1 MTMLKTTQSYVSDAG
16 AQRQRYAEGH
26 DRALVVRC
34 GPLVID
40 PGRWGE
46 EFDMVREIWG
56 KNWYGGKGSRG
67 PRKVYDF
74 IISPDPRDHVR
85 PGALADMAEEWVRE
99 RYPDHQWAVIVH
111 DDGTHG
117 VVHAHVY
124 VNSVRMADGRMI
136 QLKRKDLARDTELVQ
151 QLSAERGWS
160 TMSNSNNDGDGQSP
174 TPHVD
179 ARRLGE
185 RRMEARGG
193 VTWKGRMRAAVDEA
207 VGEARSWTDFL
218 VRVERAGYVPRVTRR
233 GITFY
238 PSRGV
243 EGRPC
248 KGTSLDDGTGRYT
261 LEGISRRIV
270 GDVAGAARLLGREG
284 RAVPLRFHDVVL
296 WRRWLAAGVPRDPV
310 ERERLRLRLL
320 GYDEGSQAQNALD
333 WLHVHGIW
341 SVAGLRARE
350 AALAR
355 GIEDAEAR
363 LAGLRDVYDGVRE
376 VARLAREACE
386 IRDDMARGRGLS
398 SDPKRL
404 AELEVEITRR
414 GYARDVTAHEVWSS
428 SNGVKERMEAAA
440 EDVAQSK
447 AELEEALVVGSA
459 LDDVPCLLARPV
471 PARSHAHEAEASRAA
486 SRAFAARAR
495 RARAAHGGMPL
506 REVPWEEVVG
516 MRYDELMRDV
526 RAFEA
531 GGHKTWLGR
540 EASRQAEGLLAA
552 MAVARLRNADD
563 ADRTRT
569 QTRRTVEGPKV
580 TMTMQPTPQDV
591 SPRTDA
597 GRTPGL
603 RRHR

>member
-16 AQRQRYAEGH
+16 AQRQRYAEHH

-34 GPLVID
+34 GPLVDD

-46 EFDMVREIWG
+46 EFDTIREIWG

-74 IISPDPRDHVR
+74 IISPDPRDHAR
-85 PGALADMAEEWVRE
+85 PDALADMAEEWVRE
-99 RYPDHQWAVIVH
+99 RYPDHQWAVVVH

-136 QLKRKDLARDTELVQ
+136 HLGREDLARDTELVQ

-160 TMSNSNNDGDGQSP
+160 TMGNSNNDGDGQSP

-248 KGTSLDDGTGRYT
+248 KGASLDDGTGRYT

-270 GDVAGAARLLGREG
+270 GDVAGAVRLLGREG
-284 RAVPLRFHDVVL
+284 RVVPLRRHDVVL
-296 WRRWLAAGVPRDPV
+296 WRRWREADVPRDPV

-320 GYDEGSQAQNALD
+320 GYDEGSRAQNALD
-333 WLHVHGIW
+333 WMHVHGIW
-341 SVAGLRARE
+341 SFAGLRARE

-355 GIEDAEAR
+355 GIEEAEAR
-363 LAGLRDVYDGVRE
+363 LAGLRDIYDGVRE
-376 VARLAREACE
+376 AARLAREACE
-386 IRDDMARGRGLS
+386 IRDDMARGRGLA
-398 SDPKRL
+398 SDPARL
-404 AELEVEITRR
+404 AELEVEIARR

-428 SNGVKERMEAAA
+428 SNGVKERVQVAAD
-440 EDVAQSK
+440 DVAQAK
-447 AELEEALVVGSA
+447 AELEEARAVGSA
-459 LDDVPCLLARPV
+459 LDDAPCLLARPA
-471 PARSHAHEAEASRAA
+471 PSRSHAREVEASRSA

-495 RARAAHGGMPL
+495 RARTAHGGKTL
-506 REVPWEEVVG
+506 REVPWEEVIG
-516 MRYDELMRDV
+516 SRYDELMRDV

-531 GGHKTWLGR
+531 GGHKTWLSR
-540 EASRQAEGLLAA
+540 EASRQAEALLATMRRA
-552 MAVARLRNADD
+552 RVRRDTEARGTGTAITRVVVGRTEAGASRAGAVGDD
-563 ADRTRT
+563 ATRPS
-569 QTRRTVEGPKV
+569 RR
-580 TMTMQPTPQDV
+580 
-591 SPRTDA
+591 A
-597 GRTPGL
+597 GM